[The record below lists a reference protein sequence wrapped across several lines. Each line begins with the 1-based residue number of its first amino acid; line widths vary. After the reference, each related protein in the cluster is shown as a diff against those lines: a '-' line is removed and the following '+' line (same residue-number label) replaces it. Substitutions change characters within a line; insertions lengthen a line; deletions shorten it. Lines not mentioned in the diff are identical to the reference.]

1 MRLFRFFHLPFL
13 FWLPLYYAWQTSG
26 VIQQANNSYSEYW
39 QWLGELQSTTEL
51 PTLHTTDTEAH
62 SENVDSESTPSSL
75 PPVPCFQSK
84 SMPEL
89 LLKVRTTW
97 NTFVDSRLD
106 EWKIAITFAGVLVAY
121 VLPELIYTNLPY
133 IFHVKR
139 IPYDLSDPPSD
150 RRPIYACLRVYS
162 CLSKLFWPYL
172 WTNIFVVLSERG
184 CSIRAF
190 CLSMVAGMYEKDLY
204 L

>member
-13 FWLPLYYAWQTSG
+13 FWLPLYYAWQASG

-75 PPVPCFQSK
+75 PPVPCFQSN

-97 NTFVDSRLD
+97 NSTFVDSRLD
-106 EWKIAITFAGVLVAY
+106 EWKIAITFAGVLVAC
-121 VLPELIYTNLPY
+121 VLPKLIYIPELTIY
-133 IFHVKR
+133 ISCEAHPLRSFRSPKR
-139 IPYDLSDPPSD
+139 PVTH
-150 RRPIYACLRVYS
+150 LRVPS
-162 CLSKLFWPYL
+162 RL
-172 WTNIFVVLSERG
+172 
-184 CSIRAF
+184 
-190 CLSMVAGMYEKDLY
+190 
-204 L
+204 